1 MKPHQHSNRGHMTDP
16 SLRLD
21 RAFLDEVRLNRDLLV
36 EQIRQSQLTIE
47 KSRELLKR
55 MDEMIARAEKK
66 A

>member
-1 MKPHQHSNRGHMTDP
+1 M
-16 SLRLD
+16 D

>member
-1 MKPHQHSNRGHMTDP
+1 MNNKTIALSVKLQIAAIQR
-16 SLRLD
+16 D
-21 RAFLDEVRLNRDLLV
+21 RTLLL